1 MPALTGQNITIEIDS
16 VAYTGVVASA
26 TLISNNN
33 VSQYVTLSSSEP
45 IPAPTT
51 WQLNVR
57 GLQNWDTGVSPG
69 FSRALW
75 NAAVAASTVT
85 FELVV
90 DSGTFTGSI
99 QPVFPNAGG
108 DATAVL
114 EDDMTFEVVGIPTL
128 T

>member
-1 MPALTGQNITIEIDS
+1 
-16 VAYTGVVASA
+16 
-26 TLISNNN
+26 
-33 VSQYVTLSSSEP
+33 
-45 IPAPTT
+45 
-51 WQLNVR
+51 
-57 GLQNWDTGVSPG
+57 VSPG

>member
-16 VAYTGVVASA
+16 VAYSGVVASA
-26 TLISNNN
+26 TLIANNN

-69 FSRALW
+69 FSRAMW
-75 NAAVAASTVT
+75 TAASTGTAVT

-90 DSGTFTGSI
+90 DTGTFTGSI

-114 EDDMTFEVVGIPTL
+114 EDDMTFEVVGTPTL